1 MLYENSEQIFI
12 AAMGERA
19 PNEVEKKERDSLLG
33 ILEKTGFQ
41 PEDKSNAPWV
51 LMLAWA
57 WSHGTSRADVLKLLG
72 ESKSDM
78 DKAVNEIKMA
88 AQAFKDV
95 PPMKFIDPESVARAV
110 HEKLPT
116 RIAVDFG
123 VVRAALRES
132 FSILWIAVAGACIGI
147 FFWLGTLWGQHQT
160 DPEVAILKNQI
171 SSQKEL
177 ISSCIPPHRK

>member
-12 AAMGERA
+12 AAMGERT
-19 PNEVEKKERDSLLG
+19 PSETEKKERDSLLG
-33 ILEKTGFQ
+33 ILQKTGFQ

-72 ESKSDM
+72 ESKNDL
-78 DKAVNEIKMA
+78 DKAVIEIKMA
-88 AQAFKDV
+88 AKAFREA
-95 PPMKFIDPESVARAV
+95 PPTKPIDPESLARAV

-116 RIAVDFG
+116 RIAMDFG
-123 VVRAALRES
+123 VVRTALRES

-147 FFWLGTLWGQHQT
+147 FFWLGALWGKHQT
-160 DPEVAILKNQI
+160 DPEVTVLQNQI

-177 ISSCIPPHRK
+177 LSNCIPPHRK